1 METKLNTED
10 LTNFEFITYEKRDH
24 IAWVTINRPQVMN
37 ALHVLAHNELF
48 RVWQDFNSDSDSWLA
63 IITGAGE
70 RAFSAGNDLKYTA
83 ELAASGN
90 RPVAPPLGGFGGLTN
105 PRFKLWKPVI
115 AAVNGFAL
123 GGGFELAMACDIIVA
138 ADHAQFGLPEP
149 RVGLVAGAGGMHRL
163 PRQVPQKIAM
173 GMLLTGKRLSAQ
185 EANRLGLVNEVV
197 PLPELLSTAERW
209 ANEIMECAPLAVR
222 GSKQA
227 AMTGLDL
234 PLEAALNNSY
244 EWVERHMRSSDH
256 MEGVTAFVEKE
267 SSRDLYRP
275 SHDLPSLESGPS
287 TTHYGVQLCK

>member
-1 METKLNTED
+1 METKLNTAD
-10 LTNFEFITYEKRDH
+10 LADFEFITYEKRDH

-123 GGGFELAMACDIIVA
+123 GGGFELAMACDIIIA

-197 PLPELLSTAERW
+197 PLPELLSAAERW
-209 ANEIMECAPLAVR
+209 VNEIMECAPLAVR

-244 EWVERHMRSSDH
+244 EWVERHMRSSDR
-256 MEGVTAFVEKE
+256 MEGVTAFVEK
-267 SSRDLYRP
+267 RP
-275 SHDLPSLESGPS
+275 PQWKGE
-287 TTHYGVQLCK
+287 